1 MSSLRLLPV
10 NCTFSALRTTT
21 LSPQSMCGVK
31 EGLCLPRS
39 RVAMI
44 AASRPSTRPSASITT
59 HFLWMSDGLAE
70 KVFIVHSSAAGRY
83 SCPVRESRSCKG
95 LANGGQA
102 PLLASAE
109 PRVQHEGDRGEN
121 EAAMTAMPRVTENAP
136 VLLEECDQGVLRL
149 TLNRPEARNALS
161 VTLMSALLDAL
172 GRAAK
177 EPQARVVVIAG
188 AGPAFCAGHDLR
200 ELRTDQRREAYE
212 RLFAQ
217 CSELMLAI
225 VRLAKPVIAQ
235 VHGVATAAGCQL
247 VATCDLAVAAE
258 DARFATPGVNIG
270 LFCSTPMVALT
281 RAVGRK
287 AAMEMLL
294 TGKLV
299 DSATAQAIGLVNR
312 VVPRDG
318 LRDAVDG
325 LAREIAGKSALT
337 VAIGKEAFYR
347 QAELDLS
354 SAYRYAAEV
363 MTTNMLA
370 RDAGEGIDAFLA
382 KRAPVWHDR

>member
-1 MSSLRLLPV
+1 M
-10 NCTFSALRTTT
+10 
-21 LSPQSMCGVK
+21 
-31 EGLCLPRS
+31 
-39 RVAMI
+39 
-44 AASRPSTRPSASITT
+44 
-59 HFLWMSDGLAE
+59 
-70 KVFIVHSSAAGRY
+70 
-83 SCPVRESRSCKG
+83 
-95 LANGGQA
+95 
-102 PLLASAE
+102 
-109 PRVQHEGDRGEN
+109 
-121 EAAMTAMPRVTENAP
+121 NAP
-136 VLLEECDQGVLRL
+136 VLLEECDRGVLRL
-149 TLNRPEARNALS
+149 TLNRPDARNALS
-161 VTLMSALLDAL
+161 ATLMLELLDAL
-172 GRAAK
+172 ARAATDA
-177 EPQARVVVIAG
+177 QARVVVIAG

-200 ELRTDQRREAYE
+200 EIRTDQGRETYE
-212 RLFAQ
+212 RVFAL

-225 VRLAKPVIAQ
+225 VRLPKPVIAE

-247 VATCDLAVAAE
+247 VATCDLAVAAA
-258 DARFATPGVNIG
+258 DAWFATPGVNIG

-294 TGKLV
+294 TGKLI
-299 DSATAQAIGLVNR
+299 DADTAQGIGLVNR
-312 VVPRDG
+312 VVPHER

-347 QAELDLS
+347 QAELDLAA
-354 SAYRYAAEV
+354 AYRYAAEV

>member
-1 MSSLRLLPV
+1 
-10 NCTFSALRTTT
+10 
-21 LSPQSMCGVK
+21 
-31 EGLCLPRS
+31 
-39 RVAMI
+39 
-44 AASRPSTRPSASITT
+44 
-59 HFLWMSDGLAE
+59 
-70 KVFIVHSSAAGRY
+70 
-83 SCPVRESRSCKG
+83 
-95 LANGGQA
+95 
-102 PLLASAE
+102 
-109 PRVQHEGDRGEN
+109 
-121 EAAMTAMPRVTENAP
+121 MTAMPRMTENAR
-136 VLLEECDQGVLRL
+136 VLLEECDQRVLRL
-149 TLNRPEARNALS
+149 TMNRPEARNALS
-161 VTLMSALLDAL
+161 VALMSALLDAL

-200 ELRTDQRREAYE
+200 ELRNDRRRETYE
-212 RLFAQ
+212 SVFAQ

-225 VRLAKPVIAQ
+225 VRLPKPVIAE

-299 DSATAQAIGLVNR
+299 DAATAQAIGLVNR

-347 QAELDLS
+347 QAELDLAA
-354 SAYRYAAEV
+354 AYRYAAEV

-382 KRAPVWHDR
+382 KRPPVWHDR